1 MSIADKKKKVIE
13 TEYNIPM
20 MEDLNREVNVM
31 CNLAKGIMENGIK
44 RALNQG
50 IESTI
55 ILLRK
60 ENYTDSKIKL
70 LIMEQYNLMEESA
83 DEYTK
88 RNINILL

>member
-1 MSIADKKKKVIE
+1 
-13 TEYNIPM
+13 
-20 MEDLNREVNVM
+20 M